1 MCKFD
6 PCMFFHEINQTP
18 YKNLEEKLDG
28 NTSKINNLE
37 NMVSEKDETIQQ
49 LKTKLYENS
58 EDVKKIYEK
67 LKELEKLES
76 VNADKQAKLIE
87 SLEKLVSDA
96 NDVIEEKINSFLKN
110 SEETMKN
117 NSYDLKIQVM
127 ERKIYILDKRRLRS
141 DFCEHC
147 DQEFKLGCQKDRQA
161 KQTHIREMHTFEC
174 NVCELKHENKE

>member
-6 PCMFFHEINQTP
+6 PCMFSHEINETP

-37 NMVSEKDETIQQ
+37 NIVSEKDETIQQ
-49 LKTKLYENS
+49 LKTKLDENS

-87 SLEKLVSDA
+87 SLEKLVCDA

-127 ERKIYILDKRRLRS
+127 ERKIYILDKRN
-141 DFCEHC
+141 
-147 DQEFKLGCQKDRQA
+147 LGPIFVNIV
-161 KQTHIREMHTFEC
+161 IR
-174 NVCELKHENKE
+174 NLI